1 MNASSSVHL
10 MWFRRDLR
18 TLDNKALHAACNAGV
33 PVIALY
39 VATPKQWMLH
49 NNAGIQIDLI
59 QRRLKVLEQELKYLN
74 IPLLVEKVATYH
86 DVPSLLSNIIESHQV
101 RHVFCNN
108 EFSWN
113 ERQRDNRVANHL
125 NLKQVLF
132 SGFDD
137 DCALTPN
144 SVVTQHGD
152 PYKVFTPFK
161 NTWLK
166 EFETHDL
173 CFVKPKKVP
182 TNKATKSLLG
192 APKDG
197 IQFDYLEADSSEWG
211 VETSVVLDK
220 LSAFCEEKLFVYK
233 TKREVPSIDGT
244 SGLSP
249 YLTIGALSTR
259 QCMNAIRNATQ
270 EANFQQKENVSIWL
284 NELIW
289 REFYRHL
296 MIAYPRVS
304 KGYSFHQWAEKI
316 EWNHNTDWFLRWKEG
331 RTGYPIVDAAMR
343 QLEQTG
349 WMHNRLRMIV
359 ASFLTKDLLLPWQLG
374 EAWFMSKL
382 IDGDHPSNNGGWQWS
397 ASTGTDAQPY
407 FRIFN
412 PTVQGQRFDPE
423 GIYIRRWV
431 KELSKVPDKFIHTPD
446 QWTGFGNV
454 DYPAPI
460 VDHKQARLL
469 AIEVFKKAKGETIQ

>member
-1 MNASSSVHL
+1 MNVSSSVNL

-18 TLDNKALHAACNAGV
+18 TFDNKALYAACDAGV

-39 VATPKQWMLH
+39 VATPKQWKLH
-49 NNAGIQIDLI
+49 NNAGIQVDLI
-59 QRRLKVLEQELKYLN
+59 QRRLKVLEKELEHLN
-74 IPLLVEKVATYH
+74 IPLLVESVATYN
-86 DVPSLLSNIIESHQV
+86 DVPSLFASLIEKYQIK
-101 RHVFCNN
+101 HVFCNN

-113 ERQRDNRVANHL
+113 ERQRDHMVANQL
-125 NLKQVLF
+125 NAKQVLF

-137 DCALTPN
+137 DCALIPN
-144 SVVTQHGD
+144 SIVTQHGD

-166 EFETHDL
+166 EFDNHPL
-173 CFVKPKKVP
+173 CLIKPKALPFNQV
-182 TNKATKSLLG
+182 TRSLV
-192 APKDG
+192 DSSNEF
-197 IQFDYLEADSSEWG
+197 ISFDYSEDDSSGWD
-211 VETSVVLDK
+211 VETDIIHDK
-220 LSAFCEEKLFVYK
+220 LSDFCKEKLFYYK
-233 TKREVPSIDGT
+233 EQREEPSIDGT

-249 YLTIGALSTR
+249 YLTIGALSIR

-270 EANFQQKENVSIWL
+270 GANFQQKENVSTWL

-304 KGYSFHQWAEKI
+304 KGYSFHSWAENI
-316 EWNHNTDWFLRWKEG
+316 EWNNNPDWFLRWKKGE
-331 RTGYPIVDAAMR
+331 TGYPIVDAAMR
-343 QLEQTG
+343 QLEKTG

-412 PTVQGQRFDPE
+412 PTVQGQRFDLE
-423 GIYIRRWV
+423 GKYIRRWV
-431 KELSKVPDKFIHTPD
+431 KELREVPDKYIHTPD
-446 QWTGFGNV
+446 KWVHFDDLN
-454 DYPAPI
+454 YPKPI
-460 VDHKQARLL
+460 VEHKQARLL
-469 AIEVFKKAKGETIQ
+469 AIEVFKKAKGEIA